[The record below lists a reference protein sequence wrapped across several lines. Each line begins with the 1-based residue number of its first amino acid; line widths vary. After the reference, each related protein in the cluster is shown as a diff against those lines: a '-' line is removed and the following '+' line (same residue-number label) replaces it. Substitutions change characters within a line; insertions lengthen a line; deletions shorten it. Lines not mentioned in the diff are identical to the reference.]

1 MGETGPSLNV
11 TAAFHSQL
19 NTLCIREFP
28 CGYGSWV
35 SLKILLGE
43 TLFSTSSAW
52 RKEKIADILGCN
64 SIEDMFHDF
73 FPDDSKQNQAY
84 MKF

>member
-1 MGETGPSLNV
+1 MPRCVLVGNQNGGQTQNIDRNNMAEISPSFNV

-35 SLKILLGE
+35 SLNISLGKNA
-43 TLFSTSSAW
+43 F
-52 RKEKIADILGCN
+52 
-64 SIEDMFHDF
+64 
-73 FPDDSKQNQAY
+73 
-84 MKF
+84 

>member
-1 MGETGPSLNV
+1 MAETVRSFNV

-35 SLKILLGE
+35 SLNILLAVWY
-43 TLFSTSSAW
+43 FVCM
-52 RKEKIADILGCN
+52 EKIADMLGCN
-64 SIEDMFHDF
+64 NIEDMFHNF
-73 FPDDSKQNQAY
+73 FSLMIVSGIRPI
-84 MKF
+84 